1 MHSTSQLPRT
11 PTAGPPRRRNAVA
24 VVALLALV
32 GAACSSGTKHVASV
46 AHHTTAP
53 AATVTVT
60 VPPPPP
66 TYPLTGIRAT
76 DASRLHRPVLVVKV
90 DNAQL
95 ARPQAGLDSADVVF
109 EEVVEGGITR
119 LLAAY
124 QSHDAP
130 LVGPV
135 RSVRPI
141 DPQIVTP
148 LHGLFAYS
156 GGAPKFQALIRH
168 APVLDVGYDADPGA
182 YYRDRSRVAPH
193 NLMSSTG
200 ALYRLASGQAAPP
213 SLFHYLVT
221 GQSFGGPGIAPLNGM
236 QVVMSTRTTVDWGW
250 NPALHLWMRGMNGT
264 AYVNPGGAQLGVPN
278 VILQFASYRNT
289 GDVDVAREPVPVA
302 DIIGGGE
309 AWVLSGGK
317 LVKGRW
323 AKPNADM
330 VTGFTDATG
339 APIELA
345 PGPTWIEIVPGGS
358 PTIPR

>member
-1 MHSTSQLPRT
+1 MHSTSQ
-11 PTAGPPRRRNAVA
+11 PPRILPGPAHRRNAAA
-24 VVALLALV
+24 VLALLALV
-32 GAACSSGTKHVASV
+32 GAACSSKTPKHVAAV

-76 DASRLHRPVLVVKV
+76 DATRLHRPVLVVKV
-90 DNAQL
+90 DNAPL
-95 ARPQAGLDSADVVF
+95 ARPQAGLDAADVIF

-168 APVLDVGYDADPGA
+168 APVHDVGYDIDPGA
-182 YYRDRSRVAPH
+182 YYRDHSRAAPH

-200 ALYRLASGQAAPP
+200 ALYKMAAGEAAPP
-213 SLFHYLVT
+213 ALFHYLVT
-221 GQSFGGPGIAPLNGM
+221 GQSFDGIGVAPLNGM

-250 NPALHLWMRGMNGT
+250 NQTLHLWMRGMNGT

-278 VILQFASYRNT
+278 VIIQFASYRNT
-289 GDVDVAREPVPVA
+289 GDVDVARDPVPVA

-309 AWVLSGGK
+309 AWVLSSGK
-317 LVKGRW
+317 VIKGRW

-330 VTGFTDATG
+330 VTGFTDGTG
-339 APIELA
+339 APIVLA

-358 PTIPR
+358 PR

>member
-1 MHSTSQLPRT
+1 MHSTSQLQRT
-11 PTAGPPRRRNAVA
+11 RSAGPRSRRNAVA
-24 VVALLALV
+24 VLSLLALV
-32 GAACSSGTKHVASV
+32 GTACSSHAPKHVAAV

-53 AATVTVT
+53 AATVT

-76 DASRLHRPVLVVKV
+76 DAARLNRPVLVVKV
-90 DNAQL
+90 DNAPL

-213 SLFHYLVT
+213 PLFHYLVT

-250 NPALHLWMRGMNGT
+250 NPALHL
-264 AYVNPGGAQLGVPN
+264 
-278 VILQFASYRNT
+278 
-289 GDVDVAREPVPVA
+289 
-302 DIIGGGE
+302 
-309 AWVLSGGK
+309 
-317 LVKGRW
+317 
-323 AKPNADM
+323 
-330 VTGFTDATG
+330 
-339 APIELA
+339 
-345 PGPTWIEIVPGGS
+345 
-358 PTIPR
+358 